1 MDPDK
6 RGWGA
11 FGAFSLGGELP
22 CERPLSQLDERMEAL
37 REARDLSPTDQRR
50 GMAELRVSW
59 EDLARNIYSHLEPWE
74 TVFVSR
80 HPQRPL
86 IGDYIHHAVYEFC
99 ELHGDHVY
107 GDDPAI
113 VTGFGWIGPHRV
125 MLIGHN
131 RGRTVAD
138 RVACNFGCAH
148 PEGYRKALAKMRL
161 ATKFGLPIVSLIDTP
176 GAYPGMESEQRG
188 VAQAI
193 AANLLAMPQLRVPIV
208 SIVIGEGGSG
218 GALGIAV
225 SDRMAMFEHSIFS
238 VISPEGCAAI
248 LWKTSAQAKEAAAAL
263 KLRAKD
269 LRELG
274 LIDEI
279 IPEPLGGAH
288 RDHAAAAAS
297 LREFLVRTLD
307 ELKAFPPSELLHR
320 RHERL
325 RNLGSSYL
333 QMFSPDRSTAGESIS
348 SSR

>member
-1 MDPDK
+1 
-6 RGWGA
+6 
-11 FGAFSLGGELP
+11 
-22 CERPLSQLDERMEAL
+22 
-37 REARDLSPTDQRR
+37 
-50 GMAELRVSW
+50 
-59 EDLARNIYSHLEPWE
+59 
-74 TVFVSR
+74 
-80 HPQRPL
+80 
-86 IGDYIHHAVYEFC
+86 
-99 ELHGDHVY
+99 
-107 GDDPAI
+107 
-113 VTGFGWIGPHRV
+113 
-125 MLIGHN
+125 
-131 RGRTVAD
+131 
-138 RVACNFGCAH
+138 
-148 PEGYRKALAKMRL
+148 
-161 ATKFGLPIVSLIDTP
+161 
-176 GAYPGMESEQRG
+176 
-188 VAQAI
+188 
-193 AANLLAMPQLRVPIV
+193 
-208 SIVIGEGGSG
+208 
-218 GALGIAV
+218 LGIAV